1 MMVTGAPAQ
10 QQLPLGDDVNY
21 IVNRFVV
28 DLYDRDPEGFSYLE
42 TLVKGSML
50 SSVLYLPSASEIG
63 RRFDRRTA
71 IYLDTPIILAAL
83 GYEGDSRAIV
93 ARELLELAYKEGAK
107 LACFEHTLAET
118 RGVLTAVGS
127 QMNRQGR
134 RVERVGRVES
144 YFLGLGYNSSDIELL
159 LERLDRDIAARRIDV
174 RPAPTHVTELTVDER
189 ELEQYLQERVG
200 YVHRET
206 LLNDLDSLTAV
217 YRLRGGREQLHLE
230 SCRALFV
237 TSNPGVVLAARAY
250 FPAREHH
257 SWPVAMLDHDIAT
270 LLWLKRP
277 TRAPDLPRKQI
288 IADCFAALEP
298 GAAVW
303 ARYMEEMNRLE
314 ERGEVEEQQFFFLR
328 YSLEAKKALMDI
340 TSGNPAGVTA
350 EVVQQVMERVR
361 TDIAAP
367 LTNELLAERRRREA
381 AESSTTAA
389 RAEQKD
395 SANRLRETEE
405 ALLEARRTVEA
416 ARSAAI
422 ARIRRNVSWL
432 KRGIAALIGLACLAG
447 VWLSLPSSVGGS
459 PSTLGIGW
467 RWLARAAVVIAVIIT
482 VYGAWFGGSVRS
494 FVRFLEVWLSRRIET
509 RMLRKSRLS
518 SAEMGT
524 DRSH

>member
-1 MMVTGAPAQ
+1 
-10 QQLPLGDDVNY
+10 
-21 IVNRFVV
+21 
-28 DLYDRDPEGFSYLE
+28 
-42 TLVKGSML
+42 
-50 SSVLYLPSASEIG
+50 
-63 RRFDRRTA
+63 
-71 IYLDTPIILAAL
+71 
-83 GYEGDSRAIV
+83 
-93 ARELLELAYKEGAK
+93 
-107 LACFEHTLAET
+107 
-118 RGVLTAVGS
+118 
-127 QMNRQGR
+127 
-134 RVERVGRVES
+134 
-144 YFLGLGYNSSDIELL
+144 
-159 LERLDRDIAARRIDV
+159 
-174 RPAPTHVTELTVDER
+174 
-189 ELEQYLQERVG
+189 
-200 YVHRET
+200 
-206 LLNDLDSLTAV
+206 
-217 YRLRGGREQLHLE
+217 
-230 SCRALFV
+230 
-237 TSNPGVVLAARAY
+237 
-250 FPAREHH
+250 
-257 SWPVAMLDHDIAT
+257 
-270 LLWLKRP
+270 
-277 TRAPDLPRKQI
+277 
-288 IADCFAALEP
+288 
-298 GAAVW
+298 
-303 ARYMEEMNRLE
+303 
-314 ERGEVEEQQFFFLR
+314 
-328 YSLEAKKALMDI
+328 
-340 TSGNPAGVTA
+340 
-350 EVVQQVMERVR
+350 MERVR